1 MNYEQLIE
9 TLSELVDNEKIHK
22 TGLTLV
28 YELEEKNH
36 RQMNEQLFYKSNPSS
51 TPFVGNEVF
60 EVEISGILVRFIK
73 KPKQDLQG

>member
-9 TLSELVDNEKIHK
+9 TLSELVENEKVHK

-28 YELEEKNH
+28 YELDEKNH
-36 RQMNEQLFYKSNPSS
+36 KQMNEQLFYKSNPMT
-51 TPFVGNEVF
+51 TPFTPNDVF

-73 KPKQDLQG
+73 KPKDDLQK

>member
-9 TLSELVDNEKIHK
+9 TLSELVDNEKVHK

-36 RQMNEQLFYKSNPSS
+36 KQMNQQLFYKSNPATATF
-51 TPFVGNEVF
+51 TPSDVF
-60 EVEISGILVRFIK
+60 EVEINGILVRFV
-73 KPKQDLQG
+73 KQPTQNLQS